1 MSKKVTMNYALAVE
15 RLEEIMTEI
24 QGGAVDVDKLS
35 VVLKEAD
42 ELIKFCRTKLYE
54 VDEEVQAVLKGI
66 SDDASRVG

>member
-15 RLEEIMTEI
+15 RLEEIMAEI

-35 VVLKEAD
+35 VVLKDAD
-42 ELIKFCRTKLYE
+42 ELIKFCRAKLYE